1 MKWMNS
7 SGAMIVGNVSLIIAR
22 SMSFQ
27 NFTNRTMTSSALTE
41 KGGTR
46 MTDEQR
52 VLLIG
57 IFLAVFFTFAVAVW
71 FCLE

>member
-1 MKWMNS
+1 MK
-7 SGAMIVGNVSLIIAR
+7 AVLIL
-22 SMSFQ
+22 SFQ
-27 NFTNRTMTSSALTE
+27 KEANARAVAVVTNCIHGIQKMNGFVLTE
-41 KGGTR
+41 RSVIT

-57 IFLAVFFTFAVAVW
+57 IFLAVFFTFAITAY

>member
-1 MKWMNS
+1 MKWMNL
-7 SGAMIVGNVSLIIAR
+7 SGARIVGNVSLIIAH

-27 NFTNRTMTSSALTE
+27 NFTNRTMTFSALME
-41 KGGTR
+41 KGGEK
-46 MTDEQR
+46 MTDDER

>member
-1 MKWMNS
+1 MEDK
-7 SGAMIVGNVSLIIAR
+7 
-22 SMSFQ
+22 
-27 NFTNRTMTSSALTE
+27 
-41 KGGTR
+41 

-57 IFLAVFFTFAVAVW
+57 IFLAVFFTIAIAVY

>member
-7 SGAMIVGNVSLIIAR
+7 SGARIVGNVSLIIAR

-41 KGGTR
+41 KGVPR
-46 MTDEQR
+46 MTDDER
-52 VLLIG
+52 VLFIG
-57 IFLAVFFTFAVAVW
+57 IFLAVLLTIVIVIAFY
-71 FCLE
+71 